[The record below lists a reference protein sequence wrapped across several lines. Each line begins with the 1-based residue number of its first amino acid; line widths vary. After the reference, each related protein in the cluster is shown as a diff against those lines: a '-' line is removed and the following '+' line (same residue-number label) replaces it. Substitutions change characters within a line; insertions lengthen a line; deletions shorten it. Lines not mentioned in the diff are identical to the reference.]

1 MTTKNCAGTYKVS
14 GYKREDGTK
23 VDSYWRTCG
32 AKHENSDNSTSSHP
46 TSKSKDGVMTGAA
59 AGVDVN
65 INDRAKYYNYILSAD
80 IQDKLSSEQ
89 LADLQGK
96 LMSEQFIKLLNVV
109 NRKIE
114 FPYDFLKY
122 YKISLDMDN
131 QKKFDKSN
139 MYTKLGQ
146 IDDDIKYFIKSKYS
160 QQNINNSTD
169 VVVVQYGTS
178 LMNNIINSKEFIDA
192 LAKEKTNIKKGV
204 YKNNSFSI
212 SFKDDFNLFL
222 TIGKCNIYNPC
233 FHKDGTFTATLV
245 DYYDFEYLN
254 YVPSVKGAII
264 NAINNN
270 AVIQQENGDLTNFV
284 LISPIILFE
293 NSDI

>member
-59 AGVDVN
+59 AGVNNAWESPNTLDKFMYLNTV
-65 INDRAKYYNYILSAD
+65 IPIK
-80 IQDKLSSEQ
+80 IQDSLN
-89 LADLQGK
+89 
-96 LMSEQFIKLLNVV
+96 SEQFAQIQ
-109 NRKIE
+109 KIITQKTS
-114 FPYDFLKY
+114 FPPDFLKY

-192 LAKEKTNIKKGV
+192 LAKEKTNIKNGV
-204 YKNNSFSI
+204 YKNNSFPI

>member
-1 MTTKNCAGTYKVS
+1 MTTKKCAGTYKVS
-14 GYKREDGTK
+14 GYTREDGTK
-23 VDSYWRTCG
+23 IDSYWRTCG

-59 AGVDVN
+59 AGVNNAWESPNTLDKFMYLNTV
-65 INDRAKYYNYILSAD
+65 IPIK
-80 IQDKLSSEQ
+80 IQDSLN
-89 LADLQGK
+89 
-96 LMSEQFIKLLNVV
+96 SEQFAQIQ
-109 NRKIE
+109 KIITQKTS
-114 FPYDFLKY
+114 FPPDFLKY

-192 LAKEKTNIKKGV
+192 LAKEKTNIKNGV
-204 YKNNSFSI
+204 YKNNSFPI